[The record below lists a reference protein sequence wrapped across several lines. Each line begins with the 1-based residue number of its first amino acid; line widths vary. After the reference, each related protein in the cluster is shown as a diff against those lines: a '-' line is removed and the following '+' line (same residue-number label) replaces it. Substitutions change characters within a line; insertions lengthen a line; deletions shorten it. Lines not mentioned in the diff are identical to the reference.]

1 MAKNDF
7 ETNGK
12 NAQDAKNTKGKD
24 KQEQNKYTDTK
35 NSTSKNSTGKDCRD
49 SNQSNLK
56 KVKKQGHQSESGA
69 PVVVHILTLRC
80 SHFTMIA

>member
-49 SNQSNLK
+49 GN
-56 KVKKQGHQSESGA
+56 
-69 PVVVHILTLRC
+69 
-80 SHFTMIA
+80 